1 MNVENNSARLFK
13 RGSMVHGSQ
22 LLDSRFVVHGF
33 HAGITKIDNSWI
45 HSRKL
50 TVSMAQ
56 RSRPVSAQPVLRTKK
71 SLPSS
76 LRSVVDIVSS
86 QHAFADSPPAKG
98 NLGGYMS
105 SPRSAVTGNPIS
117 MTAQKQAE
125 HYLQATTSS
134 SAKNQPSIFE
144 PNLMFVN
151 TAFFWLIIDAFQV
164 LQKRS

>member
-1 MNVENNSARLFK
+1 
-13 RGSMVHGSQ
+13 
-22 LLDSRFVVHGF
+22 
-33 HAGITKIDNSWI
+33 
-45 HSRKL
+45 
-50 TVSMAQ
+50 MAQ

-117 MTAQKQAE
+117 STAQKQAD

-134 SAKNQPSIFE
+134 TAKNQPTIFE

-151 TAFFWLIIDAFQV
+151 TPFCLADN
-164 LQKRS
+164 